1 MPSLKN
7 IIYVDFKI
15 KPEDRQKQLA
25 KELAPGVQL
34 LHMDEVIEKGRLTP
48 VDFTPP
54 KANRS
59 SYPTEHPTEQHTV
72 LHTFVAPLPTCA
84 RTSIQSPDFRNER
97 CGIASKN
104 RRGIASKEAK
114 IEEVW
119 GAKKAKS

>member
-15 KPEDRQKQLA
+15 KPEDRQKKLA

-59 SYPTEHPTEQHTV
+59 ACPTEQHTRPSSIPSC
-72 LHTFVAPLPTCA
+72 TPSLPPSHLV
-84 RTSIQSPDFRNER
+84 RTH
-97 CGIASKN
+97 
-104 RRGIASKEAK
+104 
-114 IEEVW
+114 
-119 GAKKAKS
+119 